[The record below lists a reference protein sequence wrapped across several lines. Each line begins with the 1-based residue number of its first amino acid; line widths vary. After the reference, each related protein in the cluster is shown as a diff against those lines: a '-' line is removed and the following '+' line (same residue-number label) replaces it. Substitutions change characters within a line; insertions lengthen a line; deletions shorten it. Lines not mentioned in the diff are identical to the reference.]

1 MPPTITVRIQPWAW
15 QREMMQAMSPVA
27 NQSLLMPRGPV
38 ANRTERTSSQ
48 TNHDPGGETEN
59 KKSTFAIL
67 SNAIKRSFTKS
78 ISSAPESPKKS
89 PHKAKPGPQGNYFD
103 FPASI
108 FRRGRSGFEYGA
120 NGTEMDCL
128 SQRPGATR
136 SAMTDRDEDVWGRGG
151 SQKSQRDPNSV
162 RLDDIPRMLANV
174 SIREN
179 DGAAAFRSRRN
190 SLFSSLRLK
199 SKTPEDPL
207 RASSNETWSVFGSF
221 RRKMSDKEPRA
232 YPFVRAGIASKE
244 EPENSSSSEDEFA
257 PKNSFSGKASR
268 ELRHRRKI
276 EREAKQKAKQEELKR
291 LHKAQTIQRQLQETE
306 EKLRALETQGVKLEK
321 ALRGESDSGAQSESQ
336 LLHEWFQIALE
347 KNKLNRYEAELLFTA
362 RELEL
367 EDQQGRLEQILRE
380 KMLIDPALK
389 DEADNEEEEELFA
402 EMMKVIEQ
410 RDRLVSS
417 IEEQRVQES
426 SVERNLQGL
435 RLSKDHELKMSLI
448 HKKRSL
454 K

>member
-1 MPPTITVRIQPWAW
+1 MIREEMNPGIPSYVPHYKQPQDRTTYNGFGLPRTAGNQVPDPSWKVNTYREFNQQGSREPKGATSAEQMGHRNQGDSVQSEVPGTKNPTLKKLVLSK
-15 QREMMQAMSPVA
+15 EEKSD
-27 NQSLLMPRGPV
+27 LLEWSCSEPRGPV

-232 YPFVRAGIASKE
+232 YPFVRAGEALVLSWGPRNPNTPPPYFCVVTQIWLLS
-244 EPENSSSSEDEFA
+244 PCLPSSGSDWVNGA
-257 PKNSFSGKASR
+257 PRINLVVPRGPD
-268 ELRHRRKI
+268 
-276 EREAKQKAKQEELKR
+276 
-291 LHKAQTIQRQLQETE
+291 QLQQCVPPSRPSPSPWGQTGD
-306 EKLRALETQGVKLEK
+306 GV
-321 ALRGESDSGAQSESQ
+321 
-336 LLHEWFQIALE
+336 
-347 KNKLNRYEAELLFTA
+347 
-362 RELEL
+362 
-367 EDQQGRLEQILRE
+367 
-380 KMLIDPALK
+380 
-389 DEADNEEEEELFA
+389 
-402 EMMKVIEQ
+402 
-410 RDRLVSS
+410 
-417 IEEQRVQES
+417 
-426 SVERNLQGL
+426 
-435 RLSKDHELKMSLI
+435 
-448 HKKRSL
+448 
-454 K
+454 